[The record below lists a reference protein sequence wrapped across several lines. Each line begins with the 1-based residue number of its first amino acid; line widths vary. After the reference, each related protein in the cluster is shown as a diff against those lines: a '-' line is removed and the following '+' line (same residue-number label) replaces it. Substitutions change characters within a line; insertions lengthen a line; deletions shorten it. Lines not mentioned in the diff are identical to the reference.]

1 MRLPTSPVAP
11 KTSSFLHAEEE
22 YGKPTIE
29 KPDKAELCN
38 THLGA
43 PVDQRSRLSGAR
55 LSTAAR
61 KGGALCYLPSTGDS
75 NPNSERNAAGISGDP
90 SLEQTWI
97 YYYTLSRR
105 FQARWTESRFQL
117 VKKGSMIKRPTTVAS
132 SLPRNA
138 KRDVQC
144 LASGQ
149 LATHSKASW
158 PDEASY
164 TFVYS
169 RLTRGKESPH
179 EQQQSLLLSRIITNI
194 EKLNEAVAMMN
205 RNLQVWSDR
214 GSNMNVEL
222 VAQMFKNYQS
232 NVLFHLEGV

>member
-1 MRLPTSPVAP
+1 
-11 KTSSFLHAEEE
+11 
-22 YGKPTIE
+22 
-29 KPDKAELCN
+29 
-38 THLGA
+38 
-43 PVDQRSRLSGAR
+43 
-55 LSTAAR
+55 
-61 KGGALCYLPSTGDS
+61 
-75 NPNSERNAAGISGDP
+75 
-90 SLEQTWI
+90 
-97 YYYTLSRR
+97 
-105 FQARWTESRFQL
+105 
-117 VKKGSMIKRPTTVAS
+117 MIKRPTTVAS

-164 TFVYS
+164 T
-169 RLTRGKESPH
+169 ESPH

-205 RNLQVWSDR
+205 RNLQEVNVQ
-214 GSNMNVEL
+214 NMNVEL

-232 NVLFHLEGV
+232 NVLFHLEATENLKDPI